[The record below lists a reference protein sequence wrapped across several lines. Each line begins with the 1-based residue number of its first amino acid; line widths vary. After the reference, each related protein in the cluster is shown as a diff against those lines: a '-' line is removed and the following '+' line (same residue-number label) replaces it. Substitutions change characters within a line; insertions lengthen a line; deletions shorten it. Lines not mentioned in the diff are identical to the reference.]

1 MDQKP
6 KQYMRQ
12 TQRAQY
18 KDMAV
23 QPCTLEV
30 NYAGSTTLHEGT
42 PVIVE
47 AQTRKR
53 KQVWDVKG
61 FGKSDLKKNRV
72 KEAKEKVVV
81 LAGNIFPGRNETQHV
96 AVHTSG
102 IVDVVVDP
110 DMIKPATGRFIH
122 KPALSSFGFNT
133 ASSNIPFGTHVDAT
147 RVMLGDGG
155 DPDQLDDETLLAIVT
170 SIEEYIQR
178 TESEVLLLI
187 SEAKTN
193 KSTMAEEE
201 FNKWYAENTVTIQSF
216 FGIAKT
222 GEGYSDA
229 IKGRDLK
236 EKARLQFELMVPP
249 LKNVEQAC
257 KELDTL
263 RFTSSSGSLGGP
275 SGVGFGGSPF
285 SGLFAP
291 SGSSGARFSAPVRRT
306 SSPRKP
312 TTAPTA
318 GGTPTKEDSPLK
330 KYKKSSIEFKREFK
344 DANNTDALEMEN
356 NLNYFILESGSSG
369 TPGNEIEDKGEK
381 KDFVKFISD
390 IRNATDT
397 SGQFWLALQTEL
409 LKSGGMPETYAKR
422 PDQYVTDRLRL
433 WKSGLKIGVLLKN
446 VSLLL

>member
-1 MDQKP
+1 
-6 KQYMRQ
+6 MRQ

-61 FGKSDLKKNRV
+61 FGKSDLKKSRV
-72 KEAKEKVVV
+72 KEIKEKVVV

-155 DPDQLDDETLLAIVT
+155 VDPGQLDDETLLAIVT
-170 SIEEYIQR
+170 SIAEYIKR
-178 TESEVLLLI
+178 TEPEVLLLL
-187 SEAKTN
+187 STAKAD

-201 FNKWYAENTVTIQSF
+201 FNKRYAENTVTIDSF
-216 FGIAKT
+216 FGIAGT
-222 GEGYSDA
+222 SEGYFDA
-229 IKGRDLK
+229 LKGHEIKK
-236 EKARLQFELMVPP
+236 KARLEFEPMLRSM
-249 LKNVEQAC
+249 KNVQQAIN
-257 KELDTL
+257 ELTAL
-263 RFTSSSGSLGGP
+263 PFASSSGSSGGT
-275 SGVGFGGSPF
+275 SGVGFGGTPLGGVS
-285 SGLFAP
+285 FAS
-291 SGSSGARFSAPVRRT
+291 SGSSGALKRAAVPSTPSFDL
-306 SSPRKP
+306 PRKP
-312 TTAPTA
+312 TTAPTS
-318 GGTPTKEDSPLK
+318 GGTPTKEESPLK
-330 KYKKSSIEFKREFK
+330 KYKKTPVEFKKEFK
-344 DANNTDALEMEN
+344 DANNIDVLVMKN
-356 NLNYFILESGSSG
+356 NLTYFILESGSG
-369 TPGNEIEDKGEK
+369 DNPGNEIEDKEEK
-381 KDFVKFISD
+381 KDFVQFITD
-390 IRNATDT
+390 ISNATDT
-397 SGQFWLALQTEL
+397 SGRFWLALQTEL
-409 LKSGGMPETYAKR
+409 LKPGGMPASYAKQ
-422 PDQYVTDRLRL
+422 PEQYLNDKLRL
-433 WKSGLKIGVLLKN
+433 WKSGSKIGVLLKN